1 MKISQKQLEH
11 IMKQMGMQMETIK
24 AEEVIIKTEEKDII
38 IKNPEVAKIKVMGK
52 ETFQIS
58 GDVKEIERIKE
69 EDIDIVV
76 DQTGIDRNE
85 ARRILNETGDIAEAI
100 MRIKNEQRK

>member
-38 IKNPEVAKIKVMGK
+38 IKNPEVAKIKIMGK